1 MFLHI
6 LLSTAS
12 VILKPF
18 ETFSPF
24 VGELQNLCGVR
35 SYVCRGYQR
44 SSHARVAGFAS
55 VQFHPRSPILLER
68 RVATVNE
75 TWPGKCPVNDVNE
88 HLNRW
93 NGPWVILHCH
103 ILSCLTTR
111 GRIFLFFASKSKVC
125 YSQLVISMLLSF
137 SLRIMNLYQQFA
149 QKIHVFAVFHRS
161 ESLPLASWP
170 SDHRQVFI
178 QFLHNWLVIW
188 NMAFMNFHSVEC
200 HHPNWRS
207 QSYFSEG

>member
-1 MFLHI
+1 MHGSLDI
-6 LLSTAS
+6 GP
-12 VILKPF
+12 I
-18 ETFSPF
+18 
-24 VGELQNLCGVR
+24 
-35 SYVCRGYQR
+35 
-44 SSHARVAGFAS
+44 
-55 VQFHPRSPILLER
+55 PRSPILLER

-103 ILSCLTTR
+103 VWLPEAGSSCFLCLSLR
-111 GRIFLFFASKSKVC
+111 FA